1 MNGRVNII
9 GHNNVDKFLLYETPK
24 VKKSTEF
31 KNALVGHFEKSL
43 LSKTFF
49 SADNIDL
56 LQKLIIIGVNKKS
69 NGIYNIG
76 YQDEDVLK
84 VIMRA
89 MYLQH
94 SRNLCNNIT
103 EQIQQLNDFVIKY
116 AVPQIYNEAESYLKY
131 KQHVSNLATPI
142 DLPKSS
148 YHSNTLVMKPFF

>member
-56 LQKLIIIGVNKKS
+56 LQK
-69 NGIYNIG
+69 
-76 YQDEDVLK
+76 
-84 VIMRA
+84 
-89 MYLQH
+89 
-94 SRNLCNNIT
+94 
-103 EQIQQLNDFVIKY
+103 
-116 AVPQIYNEAESYLKY
+116 
-131 KQHVSNLATPI
+131 
-142 DLPKSS
+142 
-148 YHSNTLVMKPFF
+148 